1 MMKKIEIFDP
11 AMCCS
16 TGVCGPSIDSE
27 LLRIATVINSLK
39 EQGIIVKRHGLNSE
53 PQDFVSNKVISELLQ
68 KEGADILPVTLVD
81 GEVVKTKVY
90 PTNEEL
96 SKWLGIQLK
105 ANQPEKKGGC
115 CCGPN
120 GCC

>member
-1 MMKKIEIFDP
+1 MKKVEIFDP

-16 TGVCGPSIDSE
+16 TGVCGPSIDPE

-39 EQGIIVKRHGLNSE
+39 DKGFIIQRHGLSSE
-53 PQDFVSNKVISELLQ
+53 PRDFINNKVISDILQ
-68 KEGADILPVTLVD
+68 KEGADVLPVTLVD
-81 GEVVKTKVY
+81 GEVAKTKEY

-96 SKWLGIQLK
+96 AKWLDVEIK
-105 ANQPEKKGGC
+105 TNQPEKKGGC
-115 CCGPN
+115 CCGSK